1 MEPELTERKLH
12 PGEHDAAKEGTIM
25 PEDLSKVPKEPYPL
39 IDGFEW
45 VTMDMNDKSEVRPVK
60 RRCRKIRELR
70 RKAARFCL
78 HAFGAPQID
87 DVYQLLFHNYVEDDE
102 AMFRFKYSSSFL
114 NWYPSPVFGHNSHVP
129 PFLCA
134 DPEENRALKS
144 PGWRKEW
151 HVGIRASTS
160 RKLVAFI
167 SGVPITLR
175 VRGASLR
182 ATEIN
187 FLCVHKKLRA
197 KRLAPVLIREMTR
210 RCNVAGIWQAI
221 YTAGVLLPTPV
232 STCRYYH
239 RALDWTK
246 LHEVGFSPLP
256 PGSTPQRQVLR
267 NRLPPATGTPG
278 LRQMVRGDCAEVL
291 MLLKRYLQTVEMV
304 QEFSKEEFE
313 HWLLNDDA
321 DAADRVVYAYVVE
334 VRGRITDF
342 FSFYTLEST
351 VMNNAKHD
359 TIRAAYMFYYAT
371 DVAFAQGA
379 ADSAALKKR
388 LNALIKDAL
397 ILAKKVSPLHRLHDC
412 DQTGGPRKTKHFP
425 LAPPSRPTLTSS
437 MPSPSS
443 TTLSSCRSN
452 SLGLVMGGCITTC
465 ITTGRRP

>member
-1 MEPELTERKLH
+1 
-12 PGEHDAAKEGTIM
+12 
-25 PEDLSKVPKEPYPL
+25 
-39 IDGFEW
+39 
-45 VTMDMNDKSEVRPVK
+45 
-60 RRCRKIRELR
+60 
-70 RKAARFCL
+70 
-78 HAFGAPQID
+78 
-87 DVYQLLFHNYVEDDE
+87 
-102 AMFRFKYSSSFL
+102 MFRFKYSSSFL
-114 NWYPSPVFGHNSHVP
+114 NWYPRPSSPTTHMR
-129 PFLCA
+129 
-134 DPEENRALKS
+134 DPSLRSDPTQTRALKS

-151 HVGIRASTS
+151 HIGIRASTS

-175 VRGASLR
+175 VRGKPVR

-267 NRLPPATGTPG
+267 NRLPSATVTPG
-278 LRQMVRGDCAEVL
+278 LRQMERRDCAEVL
-291 MLLKRYLQTVEMV
+291 ALLKRYLERVEMV
-304 QEFSKEEFE
+304 QEFNEQEFE

-321 DAADRVVYAYVVE
+321 AADRVVYAYVVE
-334 VRGRITDF
+334 VGGRITDF

-371 DVAFAQGA
+371 DVAFARGA
-379 ADSAALKKR
+379 ADNSALKKR
-388 LNALIKDAL
+388 LNALIRDAL
-397 ILAKKVSPLHRLHDC
+397 ILAKKVRQPCWRVC
-412 DQTGGPRKTKHFP
+412 DVGEGHPELSTVFLPPTG
-425 LAPPSRPTLTSS
+425 
-437 MPSPSS
+437 
-443 TTLSSCRSN
+443 
-452 SLGLVMGGCITTC
+452 
-465 ITTGRRP
+465 